1 MLIKIL
7 FIIGIILGVYL
18 EQKFNLPKI
27 QKLIDSIKN
36 KIIPDDSQ
44 NNQTNKDTN
53 NDKSSQAESRQK
65 SIDEKY
71 LTIAYVNENA
81 LKNTNKN
88 SVNKEII
95 RIKNIENG
103 QNLFIL
109 KEPKN
114 ESVKWRKIENYDKGI
129 IIGKKIN
136 NTNYYQVI
144 YNKNTTKLVNYN
156 KDLQIVK
163 NS

>member
-1 MLIKIL
+1 MLFKIL

-27 QKLIDSIKN
+27 QKLIDFIKS
-36 KIIPDDSQ
+36 KINPDNIK
-44 NNQTNKDTN
+44 NNQTNEIKN
-53 NDKSSQAESRQK
+53 NKSNREESNQK
-65 SIDEKY
+65 PIDEKY
-71 LTIAYVNENA
+71 LTVAYVNEDA
-81 LKNTNKN
+81 VKNLNKN
-88 SVNKEII
+88 SINKEII
-95 RIKNIENG
+95 RIKNTQRN

-114 ESVKWRKIENYDKGI
+114 GSDKLRKLENYDKGI
-129 IIGKKIN
+129 VIGKRIN

-144 YNKNTTKLVNYN
+144 YNRNTTKLINYN
-156 KDLQIVK
+156 KNFKILK